1 MEKSDILSIVRP
13 YEHVAKATIQ
23 TTIPTARVGGTTL
36 GNECYEVVVNS
47 VMKRDALLLRPY
59 GNKKTMG
66 NAFGQSIA
74 WPPKHMMND
83 EKAAKHSRVLQP
95 VQHREVSLL
104 RRS

>member
-1 MEKSDILSIVRP
+1 M
-13 YEHVAKATIQ
+13 AKATIQ

-74 WPPKHMMND
+74 WPPKHVNTYTLVYVA
-83 EKAAKHSRVLQP
+83 ESNG
-95 VQHREVSLL
+95 
-104 RRS
+104 